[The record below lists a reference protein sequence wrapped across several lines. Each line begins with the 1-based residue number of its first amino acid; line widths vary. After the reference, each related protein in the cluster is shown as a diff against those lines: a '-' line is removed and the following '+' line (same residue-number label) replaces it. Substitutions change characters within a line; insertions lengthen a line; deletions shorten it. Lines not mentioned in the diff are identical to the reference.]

1 MEIVQFECP
10 PMEVNIDPNAQLS
23 EFDKRMK
30 RAARFGIDPTAVAGP
45 QAKNEEMVDESLEA
59 DKAFDTMQLGAGA
72 PRVDKITSQIDRI
85 KARQE
90 RFGEDPDCERVSKT
104 KINQLNKRITSLKA
118 FEKPAE
124 IKAGAEIIPD
134 SLYVYGVDWMSNK
147 DIKNY
152 IGT

>member
-45 QAKNEEMVDESLEA
+45 QAKNEEMVYETLEA
-59 DKAFDTMQLGAGA
+59 DKAFDTMELGACA
-72 PRVDKITSQIDRI
+72 PHVDRITSHIDKI

-134 SLYVYGVDWMSNK
+134 SLYLYGVDWMSNK